1 MQLLVLDVGAVGTTG
16 TPRPTR
22 RPPPPR
28 RPRPAYPRATPY
40 DGVTYQDHGVNP
52 FVDPREDRVSTFA
65 LDVDTA
71 SYAIA
76 QRYVEDGNRPDP
88 ASVRVEEWVNA
99 FDQGYRAPGDD
110 AFAISVDGGPT
121 PFTGPDEVLVRIGL
135 QAREVRERQR
145 QDASLTFV
153 IDTSGSM
160 EREGRLEL
168 VKDALRI
175 LVDELGPDD
184 RVAVVTF
191 GNDARL
197 VLESTPADDRRA
209 ILRAIDRLQPDGSTN
224 LEAGLRLGYEQARR
238 SMTENGIDRVVVAS
252 DGVANVGLTDADGIL
267 RGIRDDAANGI
278 ELVSVGV
285 GMGNYNDALLEQ
297 LADQGDG
304 FYAYVNGIDD
314 AKTLFR
320 DRLTSTLQTV
330 ALDAKAQV
338 EFDPRAVDGLSPRR
352 LRGPRRPGRVLH
364 RSAGGRRRHRGRP
377 RGDGALRRPAGA
389 RTDRGRDPF
398 ATIRLRW
405 TDPDSGD
412 TQRAVAGH
420 PLGATSPARSTGPIR
435 TSGWTPS
442 WRPRRRSCATARTR
456 TASASRT
463 SSTWP
468 IASGTCRAPTRS
480 TGSSTSSRRC
490 AASTTKSPEEVP
502 ARSRLVRGRA
512 GVRVQAG
519 SPSRGSSRGASGWI
533 GTATPATGG
542 SEQPGAGRWVA
553 DQAVE
558 EAAHG
563 RRHPVRRTRRRS
575 PASRNARSRRHA
587 GRRPARA
594 PPRRPR
600 PGSAPRRRRPSRRPR

>member
-1 MQLLVLDVGAVGTTG
+1 M
-16 TPRPTR
+16 
-22 RPPPPR
+22 
-28 RPRPAYPRATPY
+28 
-40 DGVTYQDHGVNP
+40 TYQDHGVNP

-76 QRYVEDGNRPDP
+76 QRYIEDGNRPDP

-168 VKDALRI
+168 VKDALRV
-175 LVDELGPDD
+175 LVDELGPND

-191 GNDARL
+191 GSDARL
-197 VLESTPADDRRA
+197 VLRVHAGRRPAA
-209 ILRAIDRLQPDGSTN
+209 PSCGAIDRLQPDGSTN

-320 DRLTSTLQTV
+320 ERLTSTLQTV

-338 EFDPRAVDGLSPRR
+338 EFDPRAVEAYRLVGYEDRDIPDGSFTDPR
-352 LRGPRRPGRVLH
+352 V
-364 RSAGGRRRHRGRP
+364 
-377 RGDGALRRPAGA
+377 DAGA
-389 RTDRGRDPF
+389 IGAGHAVTALYAVRLAADGPGRDPF

-405 TDPDSGD
+405 TDPDSRREPAPVPGD
-412 TQRAVAGH
+412 PGERPRRLVRA
-420 PLGATSPARSTGPIR
+420 GPIR

-442 WRPRRRSCATARTR
+442 WRPRPRSCATARTR
-456 TASASRT
+456 TASASPT
-463 SSTWP
+463 SRTWP
-468 IASGTCRAPTRS
+468 IASATCRARTRS
-480 TGSSTSSRRC
+480 DGFLHLLEAMRR
-490 AASTTKSPEEVP
+490 
-502 ARSRLVRGRA
+502 
-512 GVRVQAG
+512 
-519 SPSRGSSRGASGWI
+519 I
-533 GTATPATGG
+533 
-542 SEQPGAGRWVA
+542 
-553 DQAVE
+553 DD
-558 EAAHG
+558 
-563 RRHPVRRTRRRS
+563 
-575 PASRNARSRRHA
+575 
-587 GRRPARA
+587 
-594 PPRRPR
+594 
-600 PGSAPRRRRPSRRPR
+600 